1 MLLYHLVKPFMQSR
15 SLNGLAALVRQNIE
29 LVIGRRQ
36 WEVEGEAVGLP
47 MSANKGKCHVC
58 I

>member
-1 MLLYHLVKPFMQSR
+1 MQSR